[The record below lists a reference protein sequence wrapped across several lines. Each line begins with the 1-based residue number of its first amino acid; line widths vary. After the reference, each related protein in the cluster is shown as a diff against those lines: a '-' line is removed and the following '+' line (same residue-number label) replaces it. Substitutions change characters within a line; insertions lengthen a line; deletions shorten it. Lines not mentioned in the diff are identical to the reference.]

1 MKSTIQ
7 LSGERKAVVD
17 IPYSKLVPLQDKS
30 KEAPSHSCCESKIV
44 VTGGESSKS
53 SSKLEIR
60 RMVEEMEE
68 AYDKDVK
75 AL

>member
-17 IPYSKLVPLQDKS
+17 IPYSKLVPVQDKS
-30 KEAPSHSCCESKIV
+30 KEAPHSCCESKIV
-44 VTGGESSKS
+44 VTGGGSSKS